1 MISVASSALERAH
14 DSELAV
20 RASEDIEA
28 FGELYQRYLCPIYRW
43 VRAQVPSDAVAEDL
57 TAQVFFR
64 ALSSAATF
72 KGDSPYQT
80 WIYTIARNVVSTYRT
95 RGPRTAGEVTI
106 PETEDPAPGPAA
118 RLVIEEERE
127 AVRSMVTKLP
137 PAQQEVVTLRY
148 LRELSIGEVAD
159 ATGKT
164 AGAVRILLHRGRM
177 SLLRALEER
186 GLR

>member
-1 MISVASSALERAH
+1 MISAAPSALERAN

-43 VRAQVPSDAVAEDL
+43 VRAKVPSDAVAEDL

-80 WIYTIARNVVSTYRT
+80 WIYTIARNVVSTYHT
-95 RGPRTAGEVTI
+95 RGPRTTGDLTI

-118 RLVIEEERE
+118 SLVIEEERE

-137 PAQQEVVTLRY
+137 PAQREVVTLRY
-148 LRELSIGEVAD
+148 LRELSIREVSEI
-159 ATGKT
+159 TGKT

-177 SLLRALEER
+177 SLKHALEER

>member
-1 MISVASSALERAH
+1 M
-14 DSELAV
+14 

-43 VRAQVPSDAVAEDL
+43 VRAQVRSDAVAEDL

-95 RGPRTAGEVTI
+95 RGP
-106 PETEDPAPGPAA
+106 
-118 RLVIEEERE
+118 ER
-127 AVRSMVTKLP
+127 P
-137 PAQQEVVTLRY
+137 PT
-148 LRELSIGEVAD
+148 
-159 ATGKT
+159 
-164 AGAVRILLHRGRM
+164 
-177 SLLRALEER
+177 
-186 GLR
+186 